1 MFIIAAGA
9 LLLFILLREFYY
21 QGFFHLKCEVEEIHK
36 ALSSVTK
43 YIYLHKLLGISNQ
56 LKESNEMSHFH
67 FLLINRT

>member
-21 QGFFHLKCEVEEIHK
+21 KGFSIQSVKVKEESK

-43 YIYLHKLLGISNQ
+43 YISDKLLDIPTQ
-56 LKESNEMSHFH
+56 R
-67 FLLINRT
+67 I